1 MSSKIENKAE
11 LKQHEITLAEVLN
24 ELKQV
29 EFEYTNHKNDLRLLN
44 LKIKEINRMSK
55 DTMNHKSLDRTTKK
69 IKKPISTTKLPDFSK
84 TVIHKQ
90 SK

>member
-1 MSSKIENKAE
+1 
-11 LKQHEITLAEVLN
+11 
-24 ELKQV
+24 
-29 EFEYTNHKNDLRLLN
+29 
-44 LKIKEINRMSK
+44 MSK